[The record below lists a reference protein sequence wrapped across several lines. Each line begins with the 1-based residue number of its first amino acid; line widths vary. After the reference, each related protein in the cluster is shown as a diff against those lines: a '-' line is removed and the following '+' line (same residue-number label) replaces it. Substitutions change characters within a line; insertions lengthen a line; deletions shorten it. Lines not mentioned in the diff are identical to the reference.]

1 VSSGRDVEVASG
13 QKRPGAR
20 GPTVD
25 VMMHNP
31 EPVHSAVKKRRP
43 LGLSVL
49 SLIALAAL
57 GVPRVILHDL
67 HIIDEAHP
75 ASWILSL
82 GPVAVWVAVAVVKKV
97 PNPFLTVLTIGLIF
111 AVMLSITH
119 QLLWSS
125 LFESPGTAEAISR
138 LSPIPGGLFAGLLL
152 GGAGGLA
159 AWGIRTMLN
168 RKARG

>member
-1 VSSGRDVEVASG
+1 
-13 QKRPGAR
+13 
-20 GPTVD
+20 
-25 VMMHNP
+25 MMHNP
-31 EPVHSAVKKRRP
+31 EPVHIPAEKRRP

-57 GVPRVILHDL
+57 GLPRVILHDL

-119 QLLWSS
+119 QLLWSYAFADS
-125 LFESPGTAEAISR
+125 ETAQSIPR
-138 LSPIPGGLFAGLLL
+138 LAQLPGGLFAGLLL
-152 GGAGGLA
+152 GGVGGLV
-159 AWGIRTMLN
+159 AWGIRAVMKQRT
-168 RKARG
+168 RG

>member
-1 VSSGRDVEVASG
+1 MTHNLEPAHPAVS
-13 QKRPGAR
+13 
-20 GPTVD
+20 
-25 VMMHNP
+25 
-31 EPVHSAVKKRRP
+31 KRRP

-49 SLIALAAL
+49 SLIGLAAL
-57 GVPRVILHDL
+57 GLPRVILHDL

-111 AVMLSITH
+111 AVMLTITH

-125 LFESPGTAEAISR
+125 LFNDPETADSIPRLAQLPGA
-138 LSPIPGGLFAGLLL
+138 LFAGLLL
-152 GGAGGLA
+152 GGVGGLV
-159 AWGIRTMLN
+159 AWAIRAMLN
-168 RKARG
+168 RKARAS